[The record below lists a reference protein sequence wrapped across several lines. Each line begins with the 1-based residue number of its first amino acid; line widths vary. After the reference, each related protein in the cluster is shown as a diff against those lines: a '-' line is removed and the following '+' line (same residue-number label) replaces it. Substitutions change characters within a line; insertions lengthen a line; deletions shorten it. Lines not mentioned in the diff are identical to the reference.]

1 MSHKNHY
8 VSPKAWLAFCL
19 YFLIPLGSLLLI
31 LQEYPE
37 LPSDR
42 IYTRIYWVIPTAL
55 TIVLLAQL
63 GSYYKKGETKRFL
76 LNIGFTIMT
85 MIWMFGLLGGGLV
98 MTTFWNEYEFS
109 IHMDKY
115 VLLII
120 SVAALN
126 VLYYTFEWRVY
137 RKDKSSFLAHEK
149 KKTGMAAE

>member
-1 MSHKNHY
+1 MSLRKHY
-8 VSPKAWLAFCL
+8 VSAKAWLTFCF
-19 YFLIPLGSLLLI
+19 YFLIPLCSLLLI
-31 LQEYPE
+31 LHEYPE

-55 TIVLLAQL
+55 VIVLLAQL
-63 GSYYKKGETKRFL
+63 GSYYKKGETKRFV

-85 MIWMFGLLGGGLV
+85 IIWMFGLLGGGLV

-137 RKDKSSFLAHEK
+137 RKENSSFLPPEK
-149 KKTGMAAE
+149 KKGRTVVD

>member
-8 VSPKAWLAFCL
+8 VSLKAWLAFCF
-19 YFLIPLGSLLLI
+19 YFVIPLCSLLLI
-31 LQEYPE
+31 LEEYPQ

-42 IYTRIYWVIPTAL
+42 IYSRIYWVIPTAL
-55 TIVLLAQL
+55 ILVLFAQL
-63 GSYYKKGETKRFL
+63 GSLYQKGETKRFV

-109 IHMDKY
+109 LHMDKY

-120 SVAALN
+120 SVATLN
-126 VLYYTFEWRVY
+126 ILYYVFEWRVY
-137 RKDKSSFLAHEK
+137 RKDRPLSFTERK
-149 KKTGMAAE
+149 KKTKVSY

>member
-1 MSHKNHY
+1 MSHKKHY
-8 VSPKAWLAFCL
+8 VSPKALLAFCL
-19 YFLIPLGSLLLI
+19 YFLIPLVSLFLI
-31 LQEYPE
+31 LHEYPE

-42 IYTRIYWVIPTAL
+42 VYMRIYWVIPTAL
-55 TIVLLAQL
+55 IVVLLAQL
-63 GSYYKKGETKRFL
+63 GSYYKKGETKRFV

-115 VLLII
+115 ILLII

-126 VLYYTFEWRVY
+126 ILYYTFEWRVY
-137 RKDKSSFLAHEK
+137 RKDKSSYLSHGK
-149 KKTGMAAE
+149 KKTGTAAE

>member
-8 VSPKAWLAFCL
+8 VTPKAWLAFCL
-19 YFLIPLGSLLLI
+19 YFLIPVCSLLLV

-42 IYTRIYWVIPTAL
+42 VYMRIYWVIPSAL
-55 TIVLLAQL
+55 VIVLLAQL

-115 VLLII
+115 VMLII

-126 VLYYTFEWRVY
+126 MLYYTFEWRVY
-137 RKDKSSFLAHEK
+137 RKDKSLCLAHEK
-149 KKTGMAAE
+149 KKTGTVVD

>member
-1 MSHKNHY
+1 MSHKKHY
-8 VSPKAWLAFCL
+8 VSPKAGLAFCL
-19 YFLIPLGSLLLI
+19 YFLIPLGSLFLI
-31 LQEYPE
+31 LHEYPQ

-42 IYTRIYWVIPTAL
+42 VYMRIYWVIPTAL
-55 TIVLLAQL
+55 IVVLLAQL
-63 GSYYKKGETKRFL
+63 GSYYKKGETKRFV

-85 MIWMFGLLGGGLV
+85 IIWMFGLLGGGLV

-126 VLYYTFEWRVY
+126 VLYYTFEWRVF
-137 RKDKSSFLAHEK
+137 RKDKSSFLSHGK
-149 KKTGMAAE
+149 KKTGTAAE

>member
-8 VSPKAWLAFCL
+8 VSPKTWLAFCL
-19 YFLIPLGSLLLI
+19 YFLIPLSSLLLI

-55 TIVLLAQL
+55 IIVLFAQL
-63 GSYYKKGETKRFL
+63 GSFYKKGETKRFV

-98 MTTFWNEYEFS
+98 MTTLWNEYEFS
-109 IHMDKY
+109 LHMDKY
-115 VLLII
+115 VLLIV

-126 VLYYTFEWRVY
+126 ILYYIFEWRVY
-137 RKDKSSFLAHEK
+137 RKDRLALLHDRK
-149 KKTGMAAE
+149 KDRYSC